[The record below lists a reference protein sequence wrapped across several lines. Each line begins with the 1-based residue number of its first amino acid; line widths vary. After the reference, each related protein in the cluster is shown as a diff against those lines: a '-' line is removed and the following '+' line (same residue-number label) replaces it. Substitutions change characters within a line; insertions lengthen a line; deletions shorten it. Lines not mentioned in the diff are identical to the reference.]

1 MHERE
6 VSIHR
11 AIAAV
16 CPIDGVL
23 FGDLAD
29 KTTWR
34 IDFSAEATD
43 EEKGRAQDALD
54 AYDLN
59 APSDATR
66 DVIAELNAL
75 TARNAKLEAALVA
88 KNVVTP
94 AEIEAAPDKK

>member
-6 VSIHR
+6 VAVHE

-16 CPIDGVL
+16 CPIDGVM

-29 KTTWR
+29 KATWR
-34 IDFSAEATD
+34 IDFSPEATD
-43 EEKGRAQDALD
+43 EEKARAQDALD

-59 APSDATR
+59 VAPAAPR
-66 DVIAELNAL
+66 DLVAELDAL
-75 TARNAKLEAALVA
+75 IARNAKLEAALVA

-94 AEIEAAPDKK
+94 AEIEAAPDK